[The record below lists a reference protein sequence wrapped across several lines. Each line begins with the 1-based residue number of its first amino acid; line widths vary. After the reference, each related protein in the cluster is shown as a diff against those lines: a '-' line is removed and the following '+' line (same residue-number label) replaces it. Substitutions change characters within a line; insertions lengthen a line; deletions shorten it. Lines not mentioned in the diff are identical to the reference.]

1 MTAAEMLFDALTAL
15 ALAVLVLRPAPPAR
29 ERYR

>member
-1 MTAAEMLFDALTAL
+1 MTAAELLFDLATAL